1 MLVKFRYKNH
11 RGEVEDREVNVTSL
25 DYYPMPNFDYGHGPG
40 WFLSGYDHSR
50 GRGGTVF
57 RSFALA
63 NIQLPLDA
71 FINPTNDRPIRFTL
85 G

>member
-25 DYYPMPNFDYGHGPG
+25 DYCPVPNPEYGYGPG
-40 WFLSGYDHSR
+40 WFLTGYDHSR
-50 GRGGTVF
+50 GRDGSQF
-57 RSFALA
+57 RSFALT
-63 NIQLPLDA
+63 NIQLPLDS
-71 FINPTNDRPIRFTL
+71 FIEPGNNKPVRFVL